1 MKKNGIVELALIGV
15 ILILLGSVL
24 YIRNQNNPPVEEQ
37 KQEEDP
43 YLKLEQELK
52 EEELCPFMKEIY
64 LEKKP
69 TTDQGMLYCQFE
81 DHNGKTIYQVVIKG
95 TNAVMPLETVQID
108 REELFQRILEKKK
121 ETN

>member
-1 MKKNGIVELALIGV
+1 MSKNGIVELALIGV

-24 YIRNQNNPPVEEQ
+24 YIRNPDSPQEEQ

-69 TTDQGMLYCQFE
+69 TTDQRMLYCQFE

-108 REELFQRILEKKK
+108 REELFQRILEQKK
-121 ETN
+121 